1 MATGFELPP
10 EARALFA
17 QVSELEDRLHGLR
30 DEFNRDLARARAA
43 GIEVDYE
50 ASLRHSM
57 LVGRATVLAPLPH
70 RTSVK
75 CRIGVSTSV
84 APVGGENAA
93 MESLREQVSPLGA
106 GVTRY

>member
-50 ASLRHSM
+50 ASLRHSK
-57 LVGRATVLAPLPH
+57 LVGRATVLSMAPLPH
-70 RTSVK
+70 RTSVE
-75 CRIGVSTSV
+75 CRIGC
-84 APVGGENAA
+84 P
-93 MESLREQVSPLGA
+93 QVS
-106 GVTRY
+106 RQ